1 MALGAATLAS
11 IGPMSLALIGPALPA
26 IALSFQV
33 GEETVAP
40 AMTLYLAGFAGGQLI
55 CGPLSDRY
63 GRRPVTLAFMLL
75 YLIGTAIALTS
86 ASPWMLT
93 VGRLVQGLGA
103 SAGLTMAR
111 AMVRDRFQGQ
121 AAARILSRVGM
132 VVSVAPAL
140 APLAGGA
147 VLAVGS
153 WRWLFVVMGVYCLT
167 LALFAVLRLRETAA
181 TADGIKSRLSMSHVL
196 GTYAMLVTSRAFLAP
211 ALTGALGIGGVYTFV
226 TVTPF
231 VLGHE
236 VGLAPAL
243 IGPVLAL
250 PASSYFSGALLANRL
265 LTRTDAD
272 LMVRR
277 GLWVLLSAGLAAL
290 LLLTLWPPTVA
301 TVIGPAMLW
310 AFGMALVMPGTSA
323 GSLAPF
329 PQAAGA
335 AAALMGCVQMLT
347 GTLGGL
353 AATTLMGDVTT
364 GLSVMPLALA
374 LGGLLCER
382 LGRPAT

>member
-1 MALGAATLAS
+1 
-11 IGPMSLALIGPALPA
+11 
-26 IALSFQV
+26 
-33 GEETVAP
+33 
-40 AMTLYLAGFAGGQLI
+40 
-55 CGPLSDRY
+55 
-63 GRRPVTLAFMLL
+63 
-75 YLIGTAIALTS
+75 
-86 ASPWMLT
+86 
-93 VGRLVQGLGA
+93 
-103 SAGLTMAR
+103 
-111 AMVRDRFQGQ
+111 
-121 AAARILSRVGM
+121 
-132 VVSVAPAL
+132 
-140 APLAGGA
+140 
-147 VLAVGS
+147 
-153 WRWLFVVMGVYCLT
+153 
-167 LALFAVLRLRETAA
+167 
-181 TADGIKSRLSMSHVL
+181 MSHVL